1 MEDINV
7 LKAENEKLN
16 ARLQKA
22 ITVFGEQKASITR
35 LTEERDA
42 ANTEIQK
49 LKERIVEF
57 EKKEAENSEQDSK
70 FFDQLKE
77 IEDLKE
83 QTNAYAQKYEALQK
97 EYEAEGAKKDELITK
112 LTTDRDNIQAQFED
126 LKSRSVEKVNAL
138 MKDVETERERNTKN
152 KEAAQQIK
160 NSLNSL
166 VTNFDLFQ

>member
-1 MEDINV
+1 M
-7 LKAENEKLN
+7 
-16 ARLQKA
+16 
-22 ITVFGEQKASITR
+22 
-35 LTEERDA
+35 
-42 ANTEIQK
+42 
-49 LKERIVEF
+49 
-57 EKKEAENSEQDSK
+57 
-70 FFDQLKE
+70 KE

-83 QTNAYAQKYEALQK
+83 QANAYAQKYEALQK

-112 LTTDRDNIQAQFED
+112 LTTERDNIQTQFED